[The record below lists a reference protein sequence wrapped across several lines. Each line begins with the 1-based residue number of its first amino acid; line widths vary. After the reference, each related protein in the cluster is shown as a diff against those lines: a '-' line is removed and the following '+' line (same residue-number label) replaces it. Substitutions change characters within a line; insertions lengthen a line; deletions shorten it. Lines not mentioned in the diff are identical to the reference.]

1 MRTDRTIPTLYL
13 VDASIYIF
21 RAWFSVPHEFSNQ
34 AGQPTNAV
42 YGFAGFLCD
51 LLETMQPENIAI
63 AFDESLESSYRN
75 DIYPA
80 YKANRDP
87 APAQLLQQF
96 AWCRQIAELLGLP
109 SYSDKRFEADD
120 LIATMALQGRA
131 RDMRISVI
139 SADKDLTQVIRNQDY
154 WWDFARNTR
163 LDHQAVKQKFGVY
176 PEQIA
181 DYLALAGDAVDNI
194 PGIPGIGP
202 KTAALLLSHFNSLDE
217 LLERMDEV
225 AWLSIRGAKSIHA
238 KLREHADAA
247 RLARRL
253 TGCHEQAMDVDAC
266 TTRGSGNAADMDRF
280 FDELGFGRMLRSRCK
295 ALLPTA
301 ASFA

>member
-1 MRTDRTIPTLYL
+1 VPPAANSETLYL

-21 RAWFSVPHEFSNQ
+21 RAWYSVPPEFSNA
-34 AGQPTNAV
+34 AGEPTNAV

-51 LLETMQPENIAI
+51 LLETQQPVNIAI
-63 AFDESLESSYRN
+63 AFDEALETSYRN

-80 YKANRDP
+80 YKANREP
-87 APAQLLQQF
+87 APQQLLRQF

-109 SYSDKRFEADD
+109 CYSDKRFEADD

-131 RDMRISVI
+131 NDLRINVI
-139 SADKDLTQVIRNQDY
+139 SADKDLTQIIREHDH
-154 WWDFARNTR
+154 WWDFARNVR
-163 LDHQAVKQKFGVY
+163 LDRSAVKQKFGVF

-202 KTAALLLSHFNSLDE
+202 KTAAALLTHFTTLDA

-225 AWLSIRGAKSIHA
+225 AWLSLRGAKGIHG
-238 KLREHADAA
+238 KLTRHADAA
-247 RLARRL
+247 RLARQL
-253 TGCHEQAMDVDAC
+253 TGCHEQALPDQVMLRRGRGDAD
-266 TTRGSGNAADMDRF
+266 GMEQF
-280 FDELGFGRMLRSRCK
+280 FDQLGFGRMLRSRCQ
-295 ALLPTA
+295 ALI
-301 ASFA
+301 

>member
-1 MRTDRTIPTLYL
+1 MPPAANSETLYL

-21 RAWFSVPHEFSNQ
+21 RAWYSVPPEFSNA
-34 AGQPTNAV
+34 AGEPTNAV

-51 LLETMQPENIAI
+51 LLETLQPVNIAI
-63 AFDESLESSYRN
+63 AFDEALETSYRN

-80 YKANRDP
+80 YKANREP
-87 APAQLLQQF
+87 APEQLLRQF

-109 SYSDKRFEADD
+109 CYSDKRFEADD

-131 RDMRISVI
+131 NDLRINVI
-139 SADKDLTQVIRNQDY
+139 SADKDLTQIIREHDH
-154 WWDFARNTR
+154 WWDFARNVR
-163 LDHQAVKQKFGVY
+163 LDRSAVKQKFGVF

-202 KTAALLLSHFNSLDE
+202 KTAAALLAHFTTLDA

-225 AWLSIRGAKSIHA
+225 AWLSLRGAKGIHG
-238 KLREHADAA
+238 KLTRHADAA
-247 RLARRL
+247 RLARQL
-253 TGCHEQAMDVDAC
+253 TGCHEQALPDQVMLRRGRGDAN
-266 TTRGSGNAADMDRF
+266 GMEQF
-280 FDELGFGRMLRSRCK
+280 FDQLGFGRMLRSRCQ
-295 ALLPTA
+295 ALI
-301 ASFA
+301 